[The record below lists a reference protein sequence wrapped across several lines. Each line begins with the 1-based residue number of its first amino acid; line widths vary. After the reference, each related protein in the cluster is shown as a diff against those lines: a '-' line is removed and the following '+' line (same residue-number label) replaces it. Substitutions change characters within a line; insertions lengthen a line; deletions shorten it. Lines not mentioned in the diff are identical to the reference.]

1 MPATERDDQATRRA
15 LANELRDAAGEML
28 HSQEIKALRDGLAAA
43 IRDGKG
49 ESVAAQAKQLRTGLK
64 SAMEL
69 LDHADKLEPHSLE
82 EAELR
87 ALFEKKPSELA
98 MEALVKGKL
107 RERRMVLQAKEA
119 ETNRRAVRV
128 ALGAAVIA
136 LVVPIL
142 PELLDLLLK
151 LLDLVL

>member
-15 LANELRDAAGEML
+15 LAKELRDAAGEML
-28 HSQEIKALRDGLAAA
+28 HSQQIKALRDGLAAA

-49 ESVAAQAKQLRTGLK
+49 ESVAGQAEELRTGLK

-87 ALFEKKPSELA
+87 ALFKKKPSEIA
-98 MEALVKGKL
+98 MEALVEGKL

-136 LVVPIL
+136 LAVPIL

-151 LLDLVL
+151 LLDLLL